1 MLCSLI
7 CRSYT
12 AANMFVS
19 LVMQNSKLK
28 QTVQQTGRTM
38 LIGKA
43 RIIAA
48 SLAGLAV
55 LGGSAMILSSTMPT
69 QSIASEK
76 SIRGTVMYRERI
88 ALPPEATL
96 TVQLQDVSLADAPA
110 KVIAEQQL
118 TKIPSAPIPFELKF
132 DASKLEAGHTYAL
145 QARISAGDTLW
156 FINDTRHAFN
166 PVEFKNPYEIRVVN
180 VRKNAA
186 VQTPLTL
193 ENHEWLT
200 EDIRGAGVIDTAQT
214 TLSISA
220 TGEVSGSGGCN
231 AYFGKA
237 TIADKT
243 LSFGTIGSTFMQCP
257 PALMDQETKFL
268 DVLKQ
273 TRQFSID
280 NGKLFLRGENGQELA
295 RLTNNG

>member
-1 MLCSLI
+1 
-7 CRSYT
+7 
-12 AANMFVS
+12 
-19 LVMQNSKLK
+19 
-28 QTVQQTGRTM
+28 M

-55 LGGSAMILSSTMPT
+55 LGGSALILSSTMPT
-69 QSIASEK
+69 VSIASEK
-76 SIRGTVMYRERI
+76 SIRGTVAYRERI

-110 KVIAEQQL
+110 QIVAEQQL
-118 TKIPSAPIPFELKF
+118 TTIPSTPIPFELKF

-156 FINDTRHAFN
+156 FINDTRHEFN
-166 PVEFKNPYEIRVVN
+166 PEQFKNPYEIRVVN
-180 VRKNAA
+180 VRKTAA

-193 ENHEWLT
+193 ENHQWLT

-220 TGEVSGSGGCN
+220 NGEVSGSGGCN
-231 AYFGKA
+231 GYFGKA
-237 TIADKT
+237 TITGEA

-273 TRQFSID
+273 TRQFSIN
-280 NGKLFLRGENGQELA
+280 NGKLYLLGDNGLELA
-295 RLTNNG
+295 RLASNG